1 VVSGTDINGIKERTP
16 GENAASAMRP
26 LPVFLYPAKM
36 GLRRVQHEGCDILVR
51 RQDYN
56 HKLTKQRR
64 KEKEA

>member
-1 VVSGTDINGIKERTP
+1 MR
-16 GENAASAMRP
+16 ASAMRP

-36 GLRRVQHEGCDILVR
+36 GLRRVQQEGCDILVR

-56 HKLTKQRR
+56 HKSTKQRR